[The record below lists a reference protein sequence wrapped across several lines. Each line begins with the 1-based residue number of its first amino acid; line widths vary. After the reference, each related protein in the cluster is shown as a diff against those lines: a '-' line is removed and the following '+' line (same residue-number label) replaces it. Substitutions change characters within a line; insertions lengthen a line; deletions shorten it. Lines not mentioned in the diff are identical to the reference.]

1 MKKSNKIW
9 TILQFEFL
17 TRVKAKGFIISTL
30 LGPIIL
36 ILLIAIPTITATL
49 SMGETSKRMAV
60 LDDTGFIG
68 KLLVESDKTKF
79 FLTNKKQEELK
90 KDILS
95 EKLDAYIHI
104 PADVLVNGQVE
115 VYTPGGGGIGLLETV
130 ENNLHDIILEKKLL
144 DANADST
151 LVRFVKEGINVS
163 SIKVTEA
170 GVEKDYTEFYSIF
183 GYFLGFLIYGLM
195 FAYGGIVMRGVIQEK
210 ANRIV
215 EILSSSAKPMQIM
228 MGKIFGIG
236 AVGLFQI
243 MIWGVLII
251 ILSLAGSSL
260 LPMFFSNTNPT
271 EIINGATAGMT
282 QSNSNLPFEIPTI
295 PMSVWIAFIFF
306 FFVGYF
312 MYASLFAAIGSAV
325 NQEEDAQ
332 QLQMPITMALVIPIL
347 FMPVIMGNPDSTLA
361 TVLSLIPPFTPILMT
376 ARIAATTVPTWQ
388 MLLSVGL
395 TLGTLFLSI
404 WIAAKI
410 YRIGI
415 LMYGKKPSFKDL
427 IKWLRVSE

>member
-1 MKKSNKIW
+1 MKKSNKMW

-17 TRVKAKGFIISTL
+17 TRVKAKGFIISTI
-30 LGPIIL
+30 LGPLFLII
-36 ILLIAIPTITATL
+36 IMVIPALIATTSI
-49 SMGETSKRMAV
+49 GETSKQMAV
-60 LDDTGFIG
+60 LDDTGYIG
-68 KLLVESDKTKF
+68 KLLVESDKDKF
-79 FLTNKKQEELK
+79 FLTSKTPEELK

-95 EKLDAYIHI
+95 EKLDAYVHI
-104 PADVLVNGQVE
+104 PSNVLETGKVE
-115 VYTPGGGGIGLLETV
+115 IYTPGGGGIGLLETV
-130 ENNLHDIILEKKLL
+130 ENKLGDIILERKLL
-144 DANADST
+144 DAKADSS
-151 LVRFVKEGINVS
+151 LVKFVQNGIDVS

-236 AVGLFQI
+236 AVGLFQLL
-243 MIWGVLII
+243 IWGVIII
-251 ILSLAGSSL
+251 ILSIAGSSL
-260 LPMFFSNTNPT
+260 LPMFFSNSNPT
-271 EIINGATAGMT
+271 EMINGAMSGMT
-282 QSNSNLPFEIPTI
+282 QTNSNLPFEIPTI
-295 PMSVWIAFIFF
+295 PISVWIGFIFF
-306 FFVGYF
+306 FFAGYF

-332 QLQMPITMALVIPIL
+332 QLQMPITMALIIPIL

-361 TVLSLIPPFTPILMT
+361 TILSLIPPFTPILMT
-376 ARIAATTVPTWQ
+376 ARIAATTVPSWQ
-388 MLLSVGL
+388 LFLSVVL

-427 IKWLRVSE
+427 IKWLKTSE

>member
-1 MKKSNKIW
+1 MKRSNKIW

-30 LGPIIL
+30 LGPL
-36 ILLIAIPTITATL
+36 LLIIFMVVPALVATL

-60 LDDTGFIG
+60 LDDTGYIG
-68 KLLVESDKTKF
+68 KLLVESDKSKF
-79 FLTNKKQEELK
+79 YLTNKTPDVLK

-95 EKLDAYIHI
+95 EKLDAYVHI
-104 PADVLVNGQVE
+104 PSNVLETGKVE
-115 VYTPGGGGIGLLETV
+115 IYTPGGGGIGLLETV
-130 ENNLHDIILEKKLL
+130 ESKLHDIILEKKMR
-144 DANADST
+144 DANADSS
-151 LVRFVKEGINVS
+151 LIKFVKEGINVS
-163 SIKVTEA
+163 SIKVTES

-243 MIWGVLII
+243 LIWGVII
-251 ILSLAGSSL
+251 LILSLAGSSL
-260 LPMFFSNTNPT
+260 LPMFFSNSNPT
-271 EIINGATAGMT
+271 EMINGATGIT
-282 QSNSNLPFEIPTI
+282 QTTSNLPFEIPTI
-295 PMSVWIAFIFF
+295 PISVWIGFVFF

-332 QLQMPITMALVIPIL
+332 QLQTPITMGLIIPIL

-376 ARIAATTVPTWQ
+376 ARIAATSVPTWQ
-388 MLLSVGL
+388 MLLSVAL
-395 TLGTLFLSI
+395 TLGTLLLSI

-427 IKWLRVSE
+427 IKWLRRSE

>member
-1 MKKSNKIW
+1 MKRSNKIW

-17 TRVKAKGFIISTL
+17 TRIKAKGFIISTL
-30 LGPIIL
+30 LGPL
-36 ILLIAIPTITATL
+36 LLIIFMVVPALVATL
-49 SMGETSKRMAV
+49 SIGETSKRMAV
-60 LDDTGFIG
+60 LDDTGYIG
-68 KLLVESDKTKF
+68 KLLVESDKSKF
-79 FLTNKKQEELK
+79 YLTNKKPEQLK
-90 KDILS
+90 KDILA
-95 EKLDAYIHI
+95 EKLDAYVHI
-104 PADVLVNGQVE
+104 PSNVMETGKVE
-115 VYTPGGGGIGLLETV
+115 IYTPGGGGIGLLETV
-130 ENNLHDIILEKKLL
+130 ESKLHDIILEKKLL

-151 LVRFVKEGINVS
+151 LIKFVKEGIDVS

-236 AVGLFQI
+236 AVGLFQLV
-243 MIWGVLII
+243 IWGVII
-251 ILSLAGSSL
+251 LVLSLAGSSL
-260 LPMFFSNTNPT
+260 LPMFFSNSNPT
-271 EIINGATAGMT
+271 EMMNGASGMT
-282 QSNSNLPFEIPTI
+282 PPTSNLPFEIPTI
-295 PMSVWIAFIFF
+295 PISVWLGFIFF

-332 QLQMPITMALVIPIL
+332 QLQTPITMGLIIPIL

-388 MLLSVGL
+388 ILLSVGL

-427 IKWLRVSE
+427 IKWLRMSE

>member
-1 MKKSNKIW
+1 MKRSNKIW

-30 LGPIIL
+30 LGPL
-36 ILLIAIPTITATL
+36 LLIIFMVVPALVATL
-49 SMGETSKRMAV
+49 SIGETSKRMAV
-60 LDDTGFIG
+60 LDDTGYIG
-68 KLLVESDKTKF
+68 KLLVDSDKSKF
-79 FLTNKKQEELK
+79 YITNKTPEVLK
-90 KDILS
+90 KDILA

-104 PADVLVNGQVE
+104 PSNVLETGKVE
-115 VYTPGGGGIGLLETV
+115 IYTPGGGGIGLIETV
-130 ENNLHDIILEKKLL
+130 QSKLHDIVLEKKLL
-144 DANADST
+144 DAKADSS
-151 LVRFVKEGINVS
+151 LIKFVEEGINVS
-163 SIKVTEA
+163 TIKVTES

-243 MIWGVLII
+243 LIWGVII
-251 ILSLAGSSL
+251 LILSLAGASI
-260 LPMFFSNTNPT
+260 LPMFISNTNPT
-271 EIINGATAGMT
+271 EIMNGATGIAQT
-282 QSNSNLPFEIPTI
+282 TSNLPFEIPPI
-295 PMSVWIAFIFF
+295 PISVWIAFVFF

-312 MYASLFAAIGSAV
+312 MYAALFAAIGSAV

-332 QLQMPITMALVIPIL
+332 QLQLPVTMGLIIPIL

-376 ARIAATTVPTWQ
+376 ARIAATSVPTWQ
-388 MLLSVGL
+388 MLLSIGL

-427 IKWLRVSE
+427 IKWLRMSE